1 MLWSQRY
8 LPDLGISGQDF
19 LDMRRALNPSVGNQE
34 ALNSCKALTHV
45 HCAMCN
51 NQKCAMCNKHNVQCV
66 IAFTI
71 QPDIVTVHSIHWRIF
86 LIFAEQRLSQISLE
100 CLRWKEPRY
109 VCSWL

>member
-45 HCAMCN
+45 HHAIIKIVQCEISR
-51 NQKCAMCNKHNVQCV
+51 NVQCV
-66 IAFTI
+66 IDFTI
-71 QPDIVTVHSIHWRIF
+71 QPDIVRVRSIHCRIF
-86 LIFAEQRLSQISLE
+86 HILAEQCLSQE
-100 CLRWKEPRY
+100 CLRLKEPR
-109 VCSWL
+109 